1 MLIIGM
7 TEYRTTRLLYD
18 VFRKE
23 TFPMLGAGNLPENY
37 FYDKRLG
44 EWYKLISEYP
54 LEEILL
60 MSARGYGNSYTTAI
74 LRLQIPYNKIK
85 QGSRIVLVGKG
96 TVGKYWY
103 AQMILSDYCEV
114 AAWVE
119 DQDKIPSDLQ
129 YDEIVKAY

>member
-1 MLIIGM
+1 MLM
-7 TEYRTTRLLYD
+7 
-18 VFRKE
+18 
-23 TFPMLGAGNLPENY
+23 ENY